1 MLPSLIEFVITPRIG
16 QIRDYDVIKGGEI
29 F

>member
-16 QIRDYDVIKGGEI
+16 EIVIMTS
-29 F
+29 